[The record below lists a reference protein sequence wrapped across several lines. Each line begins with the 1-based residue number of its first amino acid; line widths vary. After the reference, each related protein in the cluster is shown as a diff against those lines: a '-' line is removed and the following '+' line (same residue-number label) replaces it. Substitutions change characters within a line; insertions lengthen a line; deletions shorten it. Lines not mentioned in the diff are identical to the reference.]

1 MINARSAVD
10 STFLVN
16 DLIQYFVQK
25 VLDIGQISCVESSDQ
40 KYGFVRPVIQISQH
54 YFQII

>member
-1 MINARSAVD
+1 MQGMTFLINVRGAVD
-10 STFLVN
+10 SAFLVN

-40 KYGFVRPVIQISQH
+40 KYGFVGLVIQIS
-54 YFQII
+54 